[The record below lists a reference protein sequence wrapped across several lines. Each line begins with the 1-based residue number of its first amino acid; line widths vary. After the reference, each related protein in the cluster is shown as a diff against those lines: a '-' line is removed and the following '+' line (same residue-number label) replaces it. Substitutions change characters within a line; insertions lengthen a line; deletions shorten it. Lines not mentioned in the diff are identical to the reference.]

1 MNALL
6 SFSVGRQARFFRA
19 RSPTPGAAG
28 LLFRYE
34 FEGDEGTSVRK
45 TDVREVQGDPPWRIG
60 ARDLLQPPAQAKARL
75 DLAMAR
81 IAGVNIP
88 TDKRVEVGLSYV
100 YGIGRSTGQKI
111 LAQTGVDPDT
121 KVKDLTEDE
130 VVKLR
135 EAVESLNVEGDLR
148 RERSQNVK
156 RLTEIGSYRGLRHRR
171 GLPVRGQRTKTNARG
186 RKGPRRMS
194 IAGRRRP
201 PAPK

>member
-1 MNALL
+1 
-6 SFSVGRQARFFRA
+6 
-19 RSPTPGAAG
+19 
-28 LLFRYE
+28 
-34 FEGDEGTSVRK
+34 
-45 TDVREVQGDPPWRIG
+45 
-60 ARDLLQPPAQAKARL
+60 
-75 DLAMAR
+75 MAR

-100 YGIGRSTGQKI
+100 YGIGRSTSQKI

-186 RKGPRRMS
+186 RKGPRRGQ
-194 IAGRRRP
+194 IAQKKKVG
-201 PAPK
+201 